1 MLKNLST
8 YPLPGLVFEEGS
20 NDSIESVDVPGL
32 VHKVDPSKSGRK
44 TVLLE
49 TRKDEIRDEL
59 NVPDHNP
66 VMTRVSQTCGT
77 WRYTV

>member
-1 MLKNLST
+1 MIDGTGLVAGSLCAILKP

-20 NDSIESVDVPGL
+20 YHGVEGVDVPGL

-49 TRKDEIRDEL
+49 KRQQESYNKKKNQVNQGEL
-59 NVPDHNP
+59 FLN
-66 VMTRVSQTCGT
+66 
-77 WRYTV
+77 